1 MCNLFTREPLAP
13 AVNNVPT
20 VPVPS
25 NAALAAVITDWF
37 QLVAGAIGEIG
48 EVFAAMIMYP

>member
-25 NAALAAVITDWF
+25 NAVLAAVITDWF
-37 QLVAGAIGEIG
+37 QLVAGAMGEIG
-48 EVFAAMIMYP
+48 EVFAAMIIYP